1 MPSLGRKIL
10 QKLGLA
16 RFSAQFSGRLSPE
29 PDRLPQEAWWQAAV
43 ADQAASL
50 QDRSLDFLWLG
61 DSITAGLG
69 AASPEGTVFNA
80 ALGGM
85 TTTSLVVQLQRL
97 DSVNLQ
103 VRQAVIAMGTNDAD
117 RALSLDDFRDNLTM
131 AIELIQGFGAHRIH
145 LLPAHFP
152 TPGHLWNYGWPDA
165 LTRVQQLNAQLAQI
179 AQMAQTGPGLVY
191 HPQFFASMYAGD
203 RMEPT
208 LTTDGV
214 HLNESGCEQYR
225 QLLQVLMATSA

>member
-1 MPSLGRKIL
+1 MPSLVRKIL
-10 QKLGLA
+10 HKLG
-16 RFSAQFSGRLSPE
+16 FSAQFSGQFSARMPPE

-43 ADQAASL
+43 ADQAARL
-50 QDRSLDFLWLG
+50 DGQSLDFLWLG

-69 AASPEGTVFNA
+69 AASPEGMVFNA
-80 ALGGM
+80 ALSGM

-117 RALSLDDFRDNLTM
+117 RALSLDDFRDNLTTAM
-131 AIELIQGFGAHRIH
+131 ALIQGFGAQRIH

-165 LTRVQQLNAQLAQI
+165 LTRVAQLNAQLADL
-179 AQMAQTGPGLVY
+179 AQAQTGPSVVY
-191 HPQFFASMYAGD
+191 HPQFFASMYAGH
-203 RMEPT
+203 RMEPA

-214 HLNESGCEQYR
+214 HLNEPGCAQYR